1 MKVAA
6 PLQPPPSPEIS
17 ADAKWHNRLGS
28 LLSASKKYAD
38 AIAHFE
44 QALVHA
50 PRYAAAHFNLGSA
63 LVFDKGASMSHHI
76 QRAVDHFRQAVDI
89 QPHFPDAHVNLAAQL
104 YAQGHFADALR
115 HATTAI
121 SQDPDNIHA
130 YYNLN
135 TIYRAL
141 GQQDV
146 AVELCWK
153 RILSALL
160 QPTTSRLV
168 LSRPHDQQPEV
179 VSHVHITVVCY
190 AGWFGTLETDAMEN
204 ERRVGGINSSV
215 MTWHADKATEAMYM
229 FLHTNFAIVA
239 TCIYK
244 FDHWLEVQYP
254 GQIVE
259 YAHECQV
266 QVPQNARLVC
276 FPLEPKPHNATA
288 PWVQQE
294 WS

>member
-179 VSHVHITVVCY
+179 VSHVHITVVCVKWGVKY
-190 AGWFGTLETDAMEN
+190 GADYVNKLYRGVARHLKSVPFTFCCLTDDPAG
-204 ERRVGGINSSV
+204 I
-215 MTWHADKATEAMYM
+215 
-229 FLHTNFAIVA
+229 
-239 TCIYK
+239 
-244 FDHWLEVQYP
+244 
-254 GQIVE
+254 
-259 YAHECQV
+259 
-266 QVPQNARLVC
+266 ARG
-276 FPLEPKPHNATA
+276 K
-288 PWVQQE
+288 
-294 WS
+294 